1 MHWLDAMRGLTML
14 LVVAYHVAVFTFG
27 QNEKTSSS
35 LPFLVL
41 LRMPLFFFVSGFLAY
56 RPRFDWTSSS
66 VGRTLWRK
74 TQVQVVPALLFL
86 CLCLV
91 FRQKGDFLVHLEQAF
106 SQATKGGYWFTW
118 VLLQLFVIYYVVLAL
133 LPVRLHHRASCLL
146 WLFSVAAYETSYMP
160 RLLTYPSS
168 PFFQWTSLVLTIRYM
183 QFFMLGNLVAR
194 HRSVFRWMITRR
206 WFFPLV
212 VGVAVLCCA
221 DLFRWHTLHRMWTNL
236 PRTVAMY
243 ALLAI
248 VVTAFFHY
256 RQAWAGH
263 NWPSRALRYVG
274 TRTLDIYLLHF
285 LLLPA
290 LPMVGKWVNSHHPG
304 FLAEVLLDAGMAV
317 PVVAACCL
325 VSHLLRVSPVFTFHL
340 FGRRT

>member
-56 RPRFDWTSSS
+56 RPR
-66 VGRTLWRK
+66 L
-74 TQVQVVPALLFL
+74 VPALLFL

-91 FRQKGDFLVHLEQAF
+91 FRQKGDFLVHLEQAL

-118 VLLQLFVIYYVVLAL
+118 VLLQLFVAYYVLMAL

-160 RLLTYPSS
+160 RLLPYPSS

-194 HRSVFRWMITRR
+194 HRAVFRWMITRR

-212 VGVAVLCCA
+212 VGVAVL
-221 DLFRWHTLHRMWTNL
+221 
-236 PRTVAMY
+236 
-243 ALLAI
+243 
-248 VVTAFFHY
+248 
-256 RQAWAGH
+256 
-263 NWPSRALRYVG
+263 
-274 TRTLDIYLLHF
+274 
-285 LLLPA
+285 
-290 LPMVGKWVNSHHPG
+290 
-304 FLAEVLLDAGMAV
+304 
-317 PVVAACCL
+317 
-325 VSHLLRVSPVFTFHL
+325 
-340 FGRRT
+340 